1 MAYFSDHFSTI
12 PERSALRE
20 AITQK
25 TRCPEEQCV
34 EALLPAAELNEKEE
48 AVASTIALD
57 LARALREN
65 RNPGLVESLVQEFSL
80 ASEEGVALMSMA
92 EALLRTPDKA
102 TRDALIC
109 DQISVGDWL
118 AHAGRGQG
126 VVINAASWGLALTGK
141 VIAPDH
147 RMGVVQSMLK
157 RHGEPVVRQA
167 MQVAMQMM
175 GGQFVLGET
184 IEKALKGARKRE
196 AEGFTYS
203 YDMLGEAALDQHD
216 CEAYQAAYH
225 HALEEIGRRATG
237 NGMHER
243 PGLSIKLSALHPRF
257 YRSQYKRVMEE
268 LLPTVKQ
275 LALRAKHY
283 NIGLNID
290 AEESE
295 RLELSLDILE
305 ALCRDP
311 DLTGWDGIGIVVQ
324 AYSRRAPAVLTYIID
339 LARETKHRI
348 MIRLVKGAYWDSELK
363 KAQIDGVSDFTLFTR
378 KSHTDVSYIACA
390 RQLMNATDAVF
401 PQFATHNARTVASI
415 YAMQGDDFFPG
426 QYEFQCLHGMGEGLY
441 EEVVGP
447 HKLNRPCRIYA
458 PVGTYDTLL
467 AYLVRRLLENGAN
480 SSFINLLGDHSVE
493 LEQLVEDPVAL
504 TRTFSPVGVGHAEI
518 AQPKD
523 MFGDERRNS
532 AGMDF
537 SDESVLKSLR
547 ESLLKLPEQVYAEA
561 LIPGRSPQSEIKKV
575 LNPANREDQVGT
587 VQNATISDVAHAVDN
602 AEAAFPQWA
611 AKEPEERAVIL
622 EKASDLLEKNGVA
635 FLGMAVREAGKSYP
649 NAVAELREAV
659 DFLRYYAAQI
669 RREFSNE
676 THRPLGSIVCIS
688 PWNFPLA
695 IFLGQI
701 SAALAAGNTVL
712 AKPAEETPLIAM
724 MAVQALHEAGVPK
737 DVLQYLPGEGD
748 VGAALVADER
758 IAGVMF
764 TGSTAVA
771 QAIARQL
778 AGRLGRNG
786 QPVPLVA
793 ETGGLNSMIVDSSA
807 LPEQVVTDIVTS
819 AFDSAGQRCS
829 ALRLLCVQEEAA
841 DRVISL
847 LKGAMAELRVGAPAR
862 LETDVGPVI
871 SEQAQAGIRAH
882 VEALRERH
890 YPVYEAPMDAEVQ
903 KGSFVPPTLIEVH
916 TVEDLGQE
924 VFGPVLH
931 VLRYPR
937 RGLNDLVDEINNS
950 GYGLTFG
957 VHSRVS
963 STINQLVER
972 VEVGNIYVNRNIVG
986 AIVGVQPFGGR
997 GLSGTGPKAGGP
1009 LAVRR
1014 QLAEAPLTPLAIPGA
1029 ELPDIARSWLLWLG
1043 VDDSD
1048 LAQGIIPW
1056 MEHGLLERVVELPS
1070 PVGESNVYSLK
1081 PRGRVLALADTEK
1094 GLKRIISYAVSC
1106 GNDVAVLS
1114 TPEVVRSLDTMSDV
1128 LHEHIKSVKHKGDI
1142 ASCSVILAETN
1153 DSVLWDI
1160 VRDMLTDSAQ
1170 PVPMVYLADEKT
1182 LRPEFLLEEQVVSTN
1197 TAAVGGNAQLLS
1209 LS

>member
-1 MAYFSDHFSTI
+1 MAYFSEHFELVPQRST
-12 PERSALRE
+12 LRQ
-20 AITQK
+20 AITHK
-25 TRCPEEQCV
+25 TRCLEEECV
-34 EALLPAAELNEKEE
+34 TALLPDAELNEKEE
-48 AVASTIALD
+48 AIASSVSLE
-57 LARALREN
+57 LAHALREN
-65 RNPGLVESLVQEFSL
+65 RRPGLVESLVQEFSL
-80 ASEEGVALMSMA
+80 ASDEGVALMSMA

-102 TRDALIC
+102 TRDALIS

-118 AHAGRGQG
+118 SHAGRGQG

-141 VIAPDH
+141 IIAPDH
-147 RMGVVQSMLK
+147 RMGVVQSMMK

-184 IEKALKGARKRE
+184 IEKALKGARTRE

-203 YDMLGEAALDQHD
+203 YDMLGEAALDKPD

-225 HALEEIGRRATG
+225 HALEEIGRGATG
-237 NGMHER
+237 EGMHER
-243 PGLSIKLSALHPRF
+243 PGLSIKLSALHPRY
-257 YRSQYKRVMEE
+257 YRSQYKRVMTE

-275 LALRAKHY
+275 LAVRAKHY

-311 DLTGWDGIGIVVQ
+311 DLANWDGIGLVVQ
-324 AYSRRAPAVLTYIID
+324 AYSRRAPAVLDYVID
-339 LARETKHRI
+339 LARETNHRI
-348 MIRLVKGAYWDSELK
+348 MVRLVKGAYWDSELK

-390 RQLMNATDAVF
+390 RKLMNATDAVF

-480 SSFINLLGDHSVE
+480 SSFINLLGDSSVE
-493 LEQLVEDPVAL
+493 LEKLVEDPVAI
-504 TRTFSPVGVGHAEI
+504 TRTFSPVGVGHSEI

-523 MFGDERRNS
+523 MFGEERRNS
-532 AGMDF
+532 TGMDF
-537 SDESVLKSLR
+537 SDENVLTSFR
-547 ESLLKLPEQVYAEA
+547 ESLLKLPEQIYAEA
-561 LIPGRSPQSEIKKV
+561 MIPGRKPQSEIQPV
-575 LNPANREDQVGT
+575 FNPANRQDQVGT
-587 VQNATISDVAHAVDN
+587 VQNATISDVPHAVEN
-602 AEAAFPQWA
+602 AEAAFPTWA
-611 AKEPEERAVIL
+611 AKTPEERASIL
-622 EKASDLLEKNGVA
+622 ERASDLLEQKDIA

-669 RREFSNE
+669 RREFDNE
-676 THRPLGSIVCIS
+676 THRPLGPVVCIS

-724 MAVQALHEAGVPK
+724 MAVEAMHEAGVPK

-758 IAGVMF
+758 VAGVMF

-793 ETGGLNSMIVDSSA
+793 ETGGLNAMIVDSSA

-871 SEQAQAGIRAH
+871 SEQAKSGIEAH
-882 VEALRERH
+882 VEALREKH
-890 YPVYEAPMDAEVQ
+890 FPVYEAPMTDEAQ
-903 KGSFVPPTLIEVH
+903 QGSFVAPTLVEVH

-937 RGLNDLVDEINNS
+937 RGLDGLIDEINES

-957 VHSRVS
+957 VHSRVA

-972 VEVGNIYVNRNIVG
+972 VEVGNVYVNRNIVG

-1014 QLAEAPLTPLAIPGA
+1014 QLAEAPMTPLAIPGA
-1029 ELPDIARSWLLWLG
+1029 ELPDIALSWLMWLG
-1043 VDDSD
+1043 VEDHA
-1048 LAQGIIPW
+1048 LTEAIIPW
-1056 MEHGLLERVVELPS
+1056 MEHGLLDRVLELPS

-1081 PRGRVLALADTEK
+1081 PRGRVLALADTEA

-1106 GNDVAVLS
+1106 NNDVAFLS
-1114 TPEVVRSLDTMSDV
+1114 TPEVMKSLDTMSDV
-1128 LHEHIKSVKHKGDI
+1128 LREHITPVRHKGDI
-1142 ASCSVILAETN
+1142 AGCSVIVAET
-1153 DSVLWDI
+1153 DSPVLWDI
-1160 VRDMLTDSAQ
+1160 VRDLLANPKQ
-1170 PVPMVYLADEKT
+1170 PIPTVYLADEET
-1182 LRPEFLLEEQVVSTN
+1182 LRPEFLLEEQVISTN